1 VVLQENGV
9 FLKSFTKDYQAQ
21 ILSVIRGGGGVIFLK
36 IKL

>member
-21 ILSVIRGGGGVIFLK
+21 ILSVIRGGGVIFLK